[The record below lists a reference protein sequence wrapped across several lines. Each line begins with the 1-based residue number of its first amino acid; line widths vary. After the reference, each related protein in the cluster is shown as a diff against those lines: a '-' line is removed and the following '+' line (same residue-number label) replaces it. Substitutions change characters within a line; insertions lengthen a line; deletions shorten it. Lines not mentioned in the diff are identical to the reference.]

1 MKKRLLF
8 IFNCF
13 TILLATAQNEFIP
26 KTIENFNT
34 DFARGSFPID
44 FDNDGDLDL
53 LGAVSN
59 SGTFLLFENDGS
71 GAFITHIV
79 DDSEMFSRGA
89 YDVASADLDGDGDLD
104 VAGIMTDGG
113 YREAK
118 VVWFENTGSF
128 NFTAHLVR
136 TLPYNSSYAY
146 SAVSVVDLNGDGDID
161 LLTASAIENSFNYY
175 ENDGNG
181 SFTNF
186 VISNDPDYANR
197 ASHID
202 YVDMDGDGDIDVI
215 GTLFRSPKYLW
226 FENDGNEN
234 FAPHVIE
241 DTYLLVDGASS
252 IDAGD
257 VDNDGDIDLVGASG
271 ESQRILWFENDG
283 SQNFTTF
290 VLESDNQYTADVNTV
305 EFSDMDHDGDIDVLA
320 SASNSFSSG
329 LYWFENDGNENP
341 TNRFRDSFDNS
352 SATIIANSGVS
363 GIANRGVGAADFD
376 GDGSIDVYASSN
388 KTFHWFKNDG
398 SSLNFSENFINTTY
412 LAEGMTSMDGGDLDG
427 DGDIDFASSSSHIFA
442 WHENVGND
450 VFKTHIIDNS
460 VIYTDG
466 ARSVQI
472 IDLDKD
478 GDLDVLGAANAA
490 RFPGNTYNG
499 AYVWYKNDGNGNFEF
514 NLIDNSYTYSRSANA
529 ITVEDF
535 DGDGDTDVVAASET
549 PDNMFVL
556 FRNNGSQ
563 VFTPEEIL
571 NPSDDIGNAYYVKKI
586 DLDQDGD
593 FDVLASS
600 RADDTFLW
608 LENDGTGNFTTRT
621 IDNSSENSN
630 GAEIIDGADL
640 DGDGDI
646 DIVVSAILSK
656 KIGWYEN
663 DGNQN
668 FNYKNIEIPDE
679 YPKFI
684 RIGDLDNVNGPDL
697 VMASDSG
704 FWQFINDG
712 TGFFRR
718 YGIDGNSNYFISNH
732 LSLVDYDTDGLIDI
746 LGASDQC
753 CSPEETAV
761 KVYQNEGTK
770 NEIHG
775 KIRLDIDSNGCDIT
789 DMALKDVMVTMDNGT
804 ERKTVF
810 TDSSGQF
817 SALVDTGSYT
827 ITSFPSLPDYFVAG
841 PDVHSANFGT
851 LGNAEEANFCISPTA
866 SASDLTVILIPRNAP
881 RPGFGVHYEIVFQN
895 MGSASA
901 NGSIELDYDPR
912 LSFYGASDTY
922 THSGG
927 GLQFNFT
934 DLDIFEKRSIY
945 TTFTVPLLG
954 EIELGDVVEN
964 VVKANPL
971 LGDTAEGD
979 NTYLLEQTVIGSY
992 DPNDITVLEGDTV
1005 DIEDSGEYL
1014 NYVIRFQNTGTASA
1028 TNVRI
1033 EHELDADLDWET
1045 FTPISSSHVNTTT
1058 MANGKDVEFLFE
1070 NINLPDS
1077 TANEPESHGYVA
1089 FKIKPKSN
1097 ITVGDN
1103 IAGDA
1108 SIYFDFNPAIITN
1121 TVNTEFVDGSE
1132 PLFSTALVV
1141 SPISCPDA
1149 DDGIVRVEAKG
1160 GSQPYLYELLDANY
1174 NTLVGAQT
1182 SNVFANLG
1190 PSNYITKVI
1199 DNSAEESIFFI
1210 SIEDPEPLEIIGNV
1224 EDVTCNG
1231 ANDGHIEI
1239 MATGG
1244 TAPYNYSING
1254 EAFQESNLFE
1264 NLAPGQYSIEVS
1276 DANGCTMVSQ
1286 PIVVVEPVELTM
1298 EMIKT
1303 NVSCNGNPEG
1313 GIEIRANG
1321 GKAPY
1326 QYRLNGRDLQ
1336 ASPIFTDLMAGQYT
1350 VEVSDVNNCT
1360 ATSIIEITEPGA
1372 LTATATTTGISCKG
1386 LNDGGITILA
1396 SGGTPPFAYSLD
1408 GATFQQDN
1416 KFFDLSPGPYTVM
1429 IKDGNDCLISMEVAM
1444 VEPASPDFDNDGIG
1458 DACDDDMDGDGIANN
1473 LDECPETPI
1482 GTQAD
1487 ATGCAGFSLPSTNF
1501 TVQTTGE
1508 TCATSNNGSILIT
1521 AVENLDYQVTLK
1533 YGESTD
1539 NKFFRTFA
1547 SFQDLEAG
1555 TYEVCIEVVGE
1566 PDFERCFS
1574 VQITEPEPLNVDSNI
1589 DPSGKSITLKMS
1601 GGSNYT
1607 ITLNGQEYTTAESEI
1622 TLPLPQK
1629 ENRVMVST
1637 DKDCQGVYENLIM
1650 VDTSNIYVYPNPVD
1664 NGSVS
1669 IMVPGAVGE
1678 NVRLSLYANDGKMVL
1693 QKYTTNTGNPIE
1705 LNVNGL
1711 TSGIYSLRLEV
1722 GNEVDAR
1729 RIIIK

>member
-53 LGAVSN
+53 LGAVSK

-104 VAGIMTDGG
+104 VVGILTDGG
-113 YREAK
+113 HREAK

-128 NFTAHLVR
+128 NFTGHLVR
-136 TLPYNSSYAY
+136 ILPYNSPYAH

-186 VISNDPDYANR
+186 VISNDPEYANH

-241 DTYLLVDGASS
+241 DTYLLIDGASS

-283 SQNFTTF
+283 SQNFTTL

-305 EFSDMDHDGDIDVLA
+305 EFSDMDHDGDLDVLA

-329 LYWFENDGNENP
+329 LYWFENGGNENP

-398 SSLNFSENFINTTY
+398 SSLNFSENFINTSY
-412 LAEGMTSMDGGDLDG
+412 LAEGMTSMNGGDLDG

-466 ARSVQI
+466 ARSVEI

-535 DGDGDTDVVAASET
+535 DGDGDIDVVAASET

-571 NPSDDIGNAYYVKKI
+571 NPSDDIGNAFYVKKI

-608 LENDGTGNFTTRT
+608 LENDGTGNFTTRI

-646 DIVVSAILSK
+646 DIMVSAILSK

-679 YPKFI
+679 YPMFI
-684 RIGDLDNVNGPDL
+684 RIGDLDNANGPDL

-718 YGIDGNSNYFISNH
+718 YGIDGNSDYFISNY

-789 DMALKDVMVTMDNGT
+789 DMSLKDVMVTMDNGT

-866 SASDLTVILIPRNAP
+866 SVSDLTVVLIPRNAP

-945 TTFTVPLLG
+945 ITFTVPLLG

-992 DPNDITVLEGDTV
+992 DPNDITVLEGEEVHID
-1005 DIEDSGEYL
+1005 DADEYL

-1028 TNVRI
+1028 INVRI
-1033 EHELDADLDWET
+1033 EHELDTDLDWET
-1045 FTPISSSHVNTTT
+1045 FTPISSSHINTTT
-1058 MANGKDVEFLFE
+1058 IANGKDVEFLFE

-1121 TVNTEFVDGSE
+1121 TVHTEFVDGSE

-1149 DDGIVRVEAKG
+1149 DDGIVRVEARG
-1160 GSQPYLYELLDANY
+1160 GAQPYVYELLDANY
-1174 NTLVGAQT
+1174 NTLVGPQVNNIFT
-1182 SNVFANLG
+1182 DLVPG
-1190 PSNYITKVI
+1190 NYITRVI
-1199 DNSAEESIFFI
+1199 DSVGEESIF
-1210 SIEDPEPLEIIGNV
+1210 SIAMEEPQALEITVTVKEI
-1224 EDVTCNG
+1224 TCNG
-1231 ANDGHIEI
+1231 ANDGQIEI
-1239 MATGG
+1239 AITGG

-1254 EAFQESNLFE
+1254 TGYQVSNRFE
-1264 NLAPGQYSIEVS
+1264 NLAPGQY
-1276 DANGCTMVSQ
+1276 
-1286 PIVVVEPVELTM
+1286 
-1298 EMIKT
+1298 
-1303 NVSCNGNPEG
+1303 
-1313 GIEIRANG
+1313 
-1321 GKAPY
+1321 
-1326 QYRLNGRDLQ
+1326 
-1336 ASPIFTDLMAGQYT
+1336 T
-1350 VEVSDVNNCT
+1350 VETIDSNNCFV
-1360 ATSIIEITEPGA
+1360 TSVIEITEPET
-1372 LTATATTTGISCKG
+1372 LMVTATTTGISCKG
-1386 LNDGGITILA
+1386 LNDGGITIQA

-1429 IKDGNDCLISMEVAM
+1429 IKDGNDCFISMEVAM

-1482 GTQAD
+1482 GTQVD

-1508 TCATSNNGSILIT
+1508 TCSTSNNGSILIT

-1533 YGESTD
+1533 YRETTD

-1607 ITLNGQEYTTAESEI
+1607 ITLNGEEYTTAESEI

-1693 QKYTTNTGNPIE
+1693 QKNTTNTGNPIE
-1705 LNVNGL
+1705 LNVSGL